1 MTHCFAASSSPAG
14 KCLIS
19 AATKCDA
26 KCSATF
32 PNGESV
38 TTPIFNVLVM
48 ISHKSKM
55 ACHCAEA
62 LPAWKGSGLDDE
74 TCESSPFFNVGINR
88 FRELHKV
95 ALFKLRLLRLSC
107 MGETE
112 GRPQRAKMK
121 QAGRDTVDKDLDN
134 ISYETLARDG
144 S

>member
-1 MTHCFAASSSPAG
+1 MSPQANQGRLMTHCFAASSSAAG

-95 ALFKLRLLRLSC
+95 ALFKLRLRSHIQNRMRFVEC
-107 MGETE
+107 VFDHVFAPMG
-112 GRPQRAKMK
+112 A
-121 QAGRDTVDKDLDN
+121 A
-134 ISYETLARDG
+134 
-144 S
+144 